1 MYGGA
6 AAMPKKK
13 KNRKRLRMESDAKKG
28 KKDASPERPGV
39 KRIEI
44 KGTAPLEDYKLPTTP
59 TKSPTSATKKSPK
72 QKKGGFRGCAISLD
86 GRRAMATAEDE
97 TDIVGVWELD
107 TGREATQ
114 LVGHTKPIV
123 CMALSRDGRR
133 ALTCAE
139 DLTCRLWELH
149 SGRELLQLTGH
160 TKPVR
165 NCKISFDGTRA
176 LTCSDDGTCRIWLL
190 QTGRE
195 LMTISGHRGAVTA
208 CSISKDNMRGLTCST
223 DRTCLV
229 WALHSGAQ
237 QIRKLSGHKG
247 GVLGC
252 SISMNGKRALT
263 CSEDRSLRY
272 WELDTGKTTLKL
284 EGHSGPVTECWLIT
298 DNSARLS
305 RGFSSSLDMTCRL
318 WELDNGTTLVVLE
331 GHTAPIANCAL
342 SADARR
348 AVTTSA
354 DLTRRVWELDTGK
367 QMLALKGG
375 NSLLRK
381 RAEASDLLALLR
393 KPHRFHHGDDVS
405 NLTGGGVSA
414 AKLIKIGLML
424 GMTVPVPGFALVGG
438 LAGAVL
444 ASPQVQAI
452 VVRFIVNNTDQSLT
466 MTNPPGSE
474 DLQFELTLG
483 KGAAFVPSATYSL
496 DKGDWLLS
504 EPEEGDEGGEKLTMW
519 ERLELTTGKVGVV
532 ENTWHM
538 QPFKDDPPPE
548 EKGGRN
554 LKSFGRRTDDSK
566 KRDADKQK
574 RSPSP
579 VAPAIPVEGMELV
592 CTSKIRTG
600 QQILVTTVRTY
611 RTVNLDEEEEEMEE
625 EAEEDDEANP
635 LLRVKFE
642 EEGPLGI
649 LWRNVVRTTDDAQLA
664 IAEKISPDSQASE
677 KKLKPGLILTQV
689 NGVRTTGVLFDD
701 QIKMIQ
707 KSGRPINMVFR
718 KSSMYESIDV
728 PDPEP
733 EPETELM
740 SMSLSTSMSMSLNMN
755 AGVGA
760 EQNQTIPQLWVGN
773 LPLNQATEE
782 AVVEALTRAL
792 YENKIVAEGE
802 ETGIDHCTVRP
813 KPDKTCGSWALIDF
827 KELNA
832 MYRTLALKTKVS
844 LPDENGVMVVLNMK
858 QSEM

>member
-1 MYGGA
+1 MA
-6 AAMPKKK
+6 KKK
-13 KNRKRLRMESDAKKG
+13 KGRKRLKMESDAKKG
-28 KKDASPERPGV
+28 KKDSSPERPQV
-39 KRIEI
+39 KKIEL
-44 KGTAPLEDYKLPTTP
+44 KGTAVLEDYQIPNTP
-59 TKSPTSATKKSPK
+59 TKSPTSAAKKSSPK
-72 QKKGGFRGCAISLD
+72 QKKGSFRGCAISMD

-97 TDIVGVWELD
+97 TDIVAVWELD

-114 LVGHTKPIV
+114 VVGHTKPIV

-139 DLTCRLWELH
+139 DLTCRVWELH
-149 SGRELLQLTGH
+149 TSREVLQLKGH

-176 LTCSDDGTCRIWLL
+176 LTCSDDGTCRVWLL

-195 LMTISGHRGAVTA
+195 LLTIEEHRGAVTA
-208 CSISKDNMRGLTCST
+208 CSISRDNMRALTCST
-223 DRTCLV
+223 DRTCIV

-237 QIRKLSGHKG
+237 QIRKLAGHKG

-252 SISMNGKRALT
+252 SISSNGKRALT

-284 EGHSGPVTECWLIT
+284 EGHTAPVTECWLRA
-298 DNSARLS
+298 DNSARLN
-305 RGFSSSLDMTCRL
+305 RAFSSSLDMTCRL
-318 WELDNGTTLVVLE
+318 WELDNGACLVVLE

-342 SADARR
+342 SGDARR

-393 KPHRFHHGDDVS
+393 KPHRFHHGDEVS
-405 NLTGGGVSA
+405 SLTGGGVSA

-466 MTNPPGSE
+466 MINPPGSE

-483 KGAAFVPSATYSL
+483 KGAAFVPSANYSL
-496 DKGDWLLS
+496 DKGDWLLT
-504 EPEEGDEGGEKLTMW
+504 EPEDGDNGGEKLIMW
-519 ERLELTTGKVGVV
+519 ERTELTTGKVGVV

-538 QPFKDDPPPE
+538 QPFKDDLPPE
-548 EKGGRN
+548 DKGGR
-554 LKSFGRRTDDSK
+554 LKSFGARREQKGRADESK
-566 KRDADKQK
+566 KGGSDKNK

-579 VAPAIPVEGMELV
+579 TAPAVPLEGMELV

-611 RTVNLDEEEEEMEE
+611 RTVDLNEEEEEEQDEEEEE
-625 EAEEDDEANP
+625 DTANP
-635 LLRVKFE
+635 LVRVKFE
-642 EEGPLGI
+642 DEGPIGI
-649 LWRNVVRTTDDAQLA
+649 LWRNVVRTTDNAELA
-664 IAEKISPDSQASE
+664 IVQQTSPDSPASG
-677 KKLKPGLILTQV
+677 KKIKPGLILTQV
-689 NGVRTTGVLFDD
+689 DGIRTSGVLFDD

-707 KSGRPINMVFR
+707 MSGRPLHLVFR
-718 KSSMYESIDV
+718 KSGMYESIDV

-733 EPETELM
+733 EPQEEQM
-740 SMSLSTSMSMSLNMN
+740 SMNLSTSMNMSMNMN
-755 AGVGA
+755 AGVGDA
-760 EQNQTIPQLWVGN
+760 QTKLIPQLWVGN

-782 AVVEALTRAL
+782 AVVGALTRAL
-792 YENKIVAEGE
+792 YDNKIVAEGE
-802 ETGIDHCTVRP
+802 KTGIDHCTVRP
-813 KPDKTCGSWALIDF
+813 KPEKPCGSWALIDF
-827 KELNA
+827 TEITA

-844 LPDENGVMVVLNMK
+844 LPDENGVMVVLDMR